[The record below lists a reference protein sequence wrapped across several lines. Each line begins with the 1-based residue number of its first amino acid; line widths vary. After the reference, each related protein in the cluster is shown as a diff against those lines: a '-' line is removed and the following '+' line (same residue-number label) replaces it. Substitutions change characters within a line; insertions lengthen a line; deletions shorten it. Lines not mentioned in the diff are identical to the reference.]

1 MLLAEDFR
9 AMARDALRG
18 RWPGA
23 AGVALLAAFLGATM
37 VDGASFNFNVGQK
50 DVELFRRIYE
60 GSAWH
65 AYMGFIIGAA
75 IILIVYWLVRLVIGG
90 AVTLGYAQY
99 NLNLMDRKEAQVT
112 DLFCHFNRLGTA
124 FCMQFLRG
132 LYIFLWSLLFV
143 IPGIIASY
151 RYRFAEL
158 NLYENPELGVFEAI
172 NLSKRQTMGY
182 KSQLLFL
189 DLSFFGWSLLA
200 TAPLLLENT
209 IYYMEISTAQL
220 GMSLQLFDF
229 SAFPGG
235 YAVWVLLSSLWQL
248 AVSVF
253 YLAHYHAC
261 CIGYYET
268 AKATSRLD
276 PCHLQRPQTP
286 DGL

>member
-1 MLLAEDFR
+1 MTPEFIDRRRLKAEMRETVRTAQVSPR
-9 AMARDALRG
+9 AMTALYLG
-18 RWPGA
+18 ICTVLNMIDVLSGGEGILSVFA
-23 AGVALLAAFLGATM
+23 SVLVTLVSVVLGAGFVM
-37 VDGASFNFNVGQK
+37 YVMAIVRGERAEFLSLLDGFSMAGK
-50 DVELFRRIYE
+50 L
-60 GSAWH
+60 
-65 AYMGFIIGAA
+65 
-75 IILIVYWLVRLVIGG
+75 ILLYIV
-90 AVTLGYAQY
+90 
-99 NLNLMDRKEAQVT
+99 K
-112 DLFCHFNRLGTA
+112 TA
-124 FCMQFLRG
+124 F
-132 LYIFLWSLLFV
+132 IALWSMLFV

-182 KSQLLFL
+182 KKQLLFL

-209 IYYMEISTAQL
+209 IYYMEISTVQL

-235 YAVWVLLSSLWQL
+235 YAVWVLLTSLWQL